1 MNFWNSLAVGLREI
15 WSHKFRSFLTMLGVI
30 LGVASLL
37 STFALTDGMAKASRE
52 YMTQMGGV
60 ERINII
66 PQEVPQEQLLL
77 ADTSPGRT
85 VWDAELI
92 ERAAKNVSLVTP
104 FYTQFVPVMRKAE
117 KIRAYIY
124 GVWPDFVPIN
134 RHIVEYGRNL
144 TQLDLDESR
153 AVCVIGTRVIE
164 QLWPEKPNAKPLG
177 ETIQINGKPF
187 KIVGIFQLYESDDSR
202 AARLK
207 GKKAPRVL
215 NRAGRSF
222 NPYTQKNTTV
232 IVPFTTFYY
241 EYRAANIVGAIDQ
254 GPIMKVDGLT
264 IQAASAERV
273 PEAIEE
279 VNNLLLQN
287 HRGVED
293 FTFDT
298 RQELAESIEKTARN
312 TRLTGGLIAGISL
325 IVGGIGITNIMLAS
339 ITERIREIGVRRA
352 IGAKSRHIF
361 TQILVES
368 TVVGIIG
375 GVLGLGAAF
384 GMTHLIKFTTEGAS
398 LPVIQT
404 ASVILSFGFAVLIGL
419 VSGIYPAW
427 KASRIAP
434 IEALRYG

>member
-60 ERINII
+60 ERINVIA
-66 PQEVPQEQLLL
+66 QDVPQEQLLL

-85 VWDAELI
+85 VEDAELI
-92 ERAAKNVSLVTP
+92 QRAAKHVRLVTP
-104 FYTQFVPVMRKAE
+104 WYTQFVPLVRKSE
-117 KIRAYIY
+117 KLRAYIY
-124 GVWPDFVPIN
+124 GVWPDYVPIN
-134 RHIVEYGRNL
+134 RHTIEYGRNI
-144 TQLDLDESR
+144 TQLDLDEGR

-177 ETIQINGKPF
+177 ETILINGKPF
-187 KIVGIFQLYESDDSR
+187 KIVGIFQFYENDDNR
-202 AARLK
+202 AARLQGKKPVLLTRK
-207 GKKAPRVL
+207 GK
-215 NRAGRSF
+215 SY
-222 NPYTQKNTTV
+222 NPYTVKNSTV
-232 IVPFTTFYY
+232 IIPFNTFYY
-241 EYRAANIVGAIDQ
+241 EYRAANIVGIVDQ
-254 GPIMKVDGLT
+254 GPIVKVDGLT
-264 IQAASAERV
+264 IQATDPQHV
-273 PEAIEE
+273 QDAIEE
-279 VNNLLLQN
+279 VSSLMLQN

-352 IGAKSRHIF
+352 IGAKARHIF

-375 GVLGLGAAF
+375 GFLGLVAAV
-384 GMTHLIKFTTEGAS
+384 GMTHLIKFTTDGAS
-398 LPVIQT
+398 LPVVQT
-404 ASVILSFGFAVLIGL
+404 ASVVLSFGFAVAIG
-419 VSGIYPAW
+419 VFSGIYPAW
-427 KASRIAP
+427 SASRIAP

>member
-60 ERINII
+60 ERINIVA
-66 PQEVPQEQLLL
+66 QDVPQEQLLL

-85 VWDAELI
+85 VEDAELI
-92 ERAAKNVSLVTP
+92 QRAAKHVRMVTP
-104 FYTQFVPVMRKAE
+104 WYTQFVPLVRKSE
-117 KIRAYIY
+117 RLRAYIY
-124 GVWPDFVPIN
+124 GVWPDYVPIN
-134 RHIVEYGRNL
+134 RHAIEYGRNI
-144 TQLDLDESR
+144 TQLDMDEGR
-153 AVCVIGTRVIE
+153 AVCVIGTRIVE
-164 QLWPEKPNAKPLG
+164 QLWPEKPNSKPLG
-177 ETIQINGKPF
+177 ETIQINGKPY
-187 KIVGIFQLYESDDSR
+187 KIVGIFQYYENEDNR
-202 AARLK
+202 LARLK
-207 GKKAPRVL
+207 GKKPVL
-215 NRAGRSF
+215 LTRRGKSY
-222 NPYTQKNTTV
+222 NPYIVKNSTV
-232 IVPFTTFYY
+232 IIPFNTFYY
-241 EYRAANIVGAIDQ
+241 EYRAANIVGIVDQ
-254 GPIMKVDGLT
+254 GPITKVDGLT
-264 IQAASAERV
+264 IQATDPQHV
-273 PEAIEE
+273 QDAIDE
-279 VNNLLLQN
+279 VSSLMLQN

-352 IGAKSRHIF
+352 IGAKARHIF

-368 TVVGIIG
+368 TVDGIIG
-375 GVLGLGAAF
+375 GLLGLIAAI
-384 GMTHLIKFTTEGAS
+384 GMTHLIQFTTDGAS
-398 LPVIQT
+398 LPVVET
-404 ASVILSFGFAVLIGL
+404 ASVLLSFGFAVAIG
-419 VSGIYPAW
+419 VCSGIYPAW
-427 KASRIAP
+427 SASRIAP